1 MTTVVLAAGGDV
13 RVLGMSV
20 RERNRRVAT
29 RAHAIVVFDE
39 RDAPPESARLLI
51 VPPHV
56 LLEAPFIERLPPG
69 RSDAAE
75 LLNAFESEA
84 ASGAAFDVSTREGCR
99 RAANTILERT
109 GKPSDGWV
117 ARHWNRPISRRISGW
132 LLSIGFTPWHASM
145 MTLIV
150 GVLAALLAVRPG
162 YAALVGTGLL
172 FQLASVLD
180 GVDGEM
186 ARATLTESEAGARL
200 DTLVDH
206 ITYVAC
212 FLGVGIGWVR
222 EGVGSQA
229 LWWTLAIL
237 VALAVSIA
245 RGARFVSRHAPEKS
259 GGAAFVNRALRRAAR
274 DSGRPALWMVALTFE
289 VIRRDLFAVVFLVVA
304 LLGQRVLIPGLVAGG
319 IVLANAAFTTYRRE
333 LSVAAM
339 AEARAS

>member
-1 MTTVVLAAGGDV
+1 
-13 RVLGMSV
+13 MSV
-20 RERNRRVAT
+20 RERNRRVAIRVGAT
-29 RAHAIVVFDE
+29 VAFDE
-39 RDAPPESARLLI
+39 SDAPSSSTRLII
-51 VPPHV
+51 VPPQI
-56 LLEAPFIERLPPG
+56 LLEPAFFDRVPPG
-69 RSDAAE
+69 RSDAAD
-75 LLNAFESEA
+75 LLNAFDFDQ
-84 ASGAAFDVSTREGCR
+84 ASGAAFNVSTGEGCR
-99 RAANTILERT
+99 RAENTILERT
-109 GKPSDGWV
+109 GKTSDGWV
-117 ARHWNRPISRRISGW
+117 ARHWNRPISRRISGV
-132 LLSIGFTPWHASM
+132 LLSMGFTPWHASM
-145 MTLIV
+145 LTLVV
-150 GVLAALLAVRPG
+150 GVLAALLAIRPG

-186 ARATLTESEAGARL
+186 ARATLAESEAGARL

-206 ITYVAC
+206 LTYVAC
-212 FLGVGIGWVR
+212 FVGVGIGWVR

-245 RGARFVSRHAPEKS
+245 RGARFVSRHAPEQS

-274 DSGRPALWMVALTFE
+274 DSGRPALWMVAMTFE

-319 IVLANAAFTTYRRE
+319 IVLTNAAFTTYRRE